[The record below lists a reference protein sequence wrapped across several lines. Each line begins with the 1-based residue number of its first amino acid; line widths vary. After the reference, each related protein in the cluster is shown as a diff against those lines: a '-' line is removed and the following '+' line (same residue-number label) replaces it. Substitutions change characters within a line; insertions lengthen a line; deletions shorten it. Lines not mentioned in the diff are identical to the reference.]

1 MAITLAIP
9 SRRFC
14 AQRLPERG
22 ALNRRQSR
30 TACDSLHQVRV
41 TRSRG
46 RVSAGR
52 SLVAASSL
60 ALKIRRLAGIAG
72 LARRCRYIVRQSIP
86 RPRWTV
92 RRARDE
98 VIRTPFSSAKVS
110 ISVMAQLRRGNIDV
124 RPPARPRPPR
134 PSPVGLASTKRCGRD
149 RPRRACPWVRRV
161 RTKRFATRRTR
172 RG

>member
-60 ALKIRRLAGIAG
+60 ALKIRRLAGNSRLGAA
-72 LARRCRYIVRQSIP
+72 LPLHC
-86 RPRWTV
+86 
-92 RRARDE
+92 
-98 VIRTPFSSAKVS
+98 SA
-110 ISVMAQLRRGNIDV
+110 IHT
-124 RPPARPRPPR
+124 
-134 PSPVGLASTKRCGRD
+134 ASALD
-149 RPRRACPWVRRV
+149 RE
-161 RTKRFATRRTR
+161 TRS
-172 RG
+172 